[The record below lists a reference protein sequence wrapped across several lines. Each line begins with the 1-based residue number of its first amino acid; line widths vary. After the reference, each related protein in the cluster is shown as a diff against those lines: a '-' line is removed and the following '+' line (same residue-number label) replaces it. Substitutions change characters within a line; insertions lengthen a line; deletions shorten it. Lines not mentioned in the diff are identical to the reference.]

1 MSTSEKTIKEMDN
14 TSIKDNIRKIR
25 KRHCLT
31 QEEMA
36 HRLGI
41 SLTAYRDLETG
52 KTSVVSGHLK
62 RIAELLDTST
72 EEIVLGYMPVRIPAD
87 RLNDMKEEYSS
98 HISELEKEIEY
109 LKKLVRNLED
119 TIQTK
124 NQIIEM
130 LQK

>member
-1 MSTSEKTIKEMDN
+1 MDN
-14 TSIKDNIRKIR
+14 TSIKNNIRKIR
-25 KRHCLT
+25 KKHSLT

-52 KTSVVSGHLK
+52 RTSVVSGHLIK
-62 RIAELLDTST
+62 IADLLETST
-72 EEIVLGYMPVRIPAD
+72 EEIVLGYTPVRMPAE
-87 RLNDMKEEYSS
+87 RLNEIREEYNSR
-98 HISELEKEIEY
+98 ISELEKEIEY
-109 LKKLVRNLED
+109 LKKLVKNLED

-130 LQK
+130 LRK